1 MVELSIRLL
10 AASTAVL
17 LAGWLGRPEFDVA
30 WKVGALVVVYAT
42 LIYRIDRK
50 GLLNPGF
57 AGFAAV
63 ADAFAI
69 AFLVGS
75 AGLLESMGFLVLA
88 PCAYAAARYGSLPT
102 GMAPLAA
109 SAVLCA
115 HATLGTGQGTDLK
128 VLVQAGAVM
137 LVGLLLNHRRI
148 VMTVT
153 RDVPVAAEFP
163 HRGPEPE
170 GFMELRENFRKLRDA
185 YKDLERRS
193 RRDRLVAQLQD
204 ARLAKGDRFLPRLA
218 ARVQEL
224 TGAQSVGLYSVAQYA
239 DSLVVRAVCGD
250 MPEAMR
256 TEGFDVEATLAPGQ
270 IRHAVGKL
278 LDTVLSDADRSRVE
292 HVLLTDGGAVSG
304 MLVVR
309 HERADHLSEARER
322 AEELAPFAAA
332 LIREHD
338 DRASHDRRLRE
349 TEVLYETAVVSA
361 GSETPI
367 GLCGRVVRHAAELLE
382 VDHFGVFLVEGH
394 DAMPMTHSGV
404 PLRLLEEMKFEEGQ
418 GVRGWLAAG
427 APVLALHDAG
437 RDVRLDPTLALK
449 KRIHS
454 FCLVPLQYGEKPCGF
469 LTAAAHRVGG
479 VDVSDL
485 STLRAIAAELSM
497 ALGRVIE
504 GSSGPEGMVTPA
516 EFHQSVASS
525 KGALVMFETLQ
536 HDALCERFGTP
547 GVEHALRAFVRKLRG
562 RLPNGAALCR
572 REAGT
577 FAVFLPG
584 ATASFAESWA
594 NEATA
599 HASLIPLKT
608 PDGLEVVPLA
618 VRAKAAQIAPQL
630 DGVVGAGSLS
640 QVQV

>member
-30 WKVGALVVVYAT
+30 WKVGALVAVYAA
-42 LIYRIDRK
+42 LIYRVDRK
-50 GLLNPGF
+50 GLLNPGL

-69 AFLVGS
+69 AFLTGS

-109 SAVLCA
+109 SAVLCS
-115 HATLGTGQGTDLK
+115 HATLEVGEGSDMK
-128 VLVQAGAVM
+128 VLAQAGAVM
-137 LVGLLLNHRRI
+137 LVGLLLNHRRM

-153 RDVPVAAEFP
+153 REVPVAAESP

-170 GFMELRENFRKLRDA
+170 GYQELRENFRKLRDA

-224 TGAQSVGLYSVAQYA
+224 TGAQSVGLYSVAGYA
-239 DSLVVRAVCGD
+239 DSLVVRAVCGE

-256 TEGFDVEATLAPGQ
+256 TEGFEVEATLAPGQ
-270 IRHAVGKL
+270 IRHSVGQL
-278 LDTVLSDADRSRVE
+278 LDAVLTDADRSRVE

-309 HERADHLSEARER
+309 HERPDHLSEARER

-338 DRASHDRRLRE
+338 DRASHNRRLRE

-361 GSETPI
+361 GSDTPI

-404 PLRLLEEMKFEEGQ
+404 PLRLLEEMNFESGQ
-418 GVRGWLAAG
+418 GVRGWLAEG
-427 APVLALHDAG
+427 APDLALHDAG
-437 RDVRLDPTLALK
+437 RDSRLDPTVALK

-454 FCLVPLQYGEKPCGF
+454 FCLVPLQYGESPCGF
-469 LTAAAHRVGG
+469 LTAASHRVGG
-479 VDVSDL
+479 VDVDEL
-485 STLRAIAAELSM
+485 AILKTIAAELSM

-504 GSSGPEGMVTPA
+504 GSSGPEGLVTAA
-516 EFHQSVASS
+516 EFHQLVAGG
-525 KGALVMFETLQ
+525 KGALVVFETLK
-536 HDALCERFGTP
+536 HEDLCERFGAP
-547 GVEHALRAFVRKLRG
+547 GVEHALRAFERKLRG
-562 RLPNGAALCR
+562 RLPHGAALCR
-572 REAGT
+572 REGGAL
-577 FAVFLPG
+577 AAFLPG
-584 ATASFAESWA
+584 VSPQFAESWA

-618 VRAKAAQIAPQL
+618 VRAKAAQTAPQL
-630 DGVVGAGSLS
+630 DGVVGHAPLS
-640 QVQV
+640 RLQV